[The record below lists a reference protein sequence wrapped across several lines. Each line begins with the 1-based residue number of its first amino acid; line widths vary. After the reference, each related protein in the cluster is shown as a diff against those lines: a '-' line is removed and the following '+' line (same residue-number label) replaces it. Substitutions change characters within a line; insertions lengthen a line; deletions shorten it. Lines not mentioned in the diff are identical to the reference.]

1 MESNLI
7 NYKFRTPEELKQQ
20 VIHHRILAYSPRR
33 CSICNE
39 PLYFYFYPNGIVT
52 YDSSCSCVC
61 YNSHEHLSNF
71 DSVARCYNID
81 MQSERAQE
89 VASLFKFKD

>member
-20 VIHHRILAYSPRR
+20 VIHRRILAYSPRR

-39 PLYFYFYPNGIVT
+39 PLYFHFYPNGIVT

-61 YNSHEHLSNF
+61 YNSNEHLSNF
-71 DSVARCYNID
+71 DFVARCYNID